1 MRKPT
6 TGPGAVGEYHSL
18 IDIETFTAK
27 WSASG
32 AAERANKDAFLLD
45 LCDLLGVPRP
55 DPATGDPERDGY
67 TFERDALIVD
77 EGEKRS
83 IGKMDLYKEGC
94 FVLEAKQ
101 GSDEGSKKVGSARRH
116 TGSWIIAMQSAEGQA
131 RNYAR
136 SLPAP
141 PPFLVVCDIG
151 HCFDLFATFDG
162 STAYRPFPDP
172 QHNRIFLADLGKH
185 LDLFRALFTDPLSLD
200 PARRS
205 AAVTREVATRLATL
219 AKELH
224 TAKHDPEQVARF
236 LMRCLFTMFAEDVGL
251 LPERLFTEHLEKE
264 WIPHPETF
272 AADVESLWQGMN
284 RGGYIFGIGQLLRF
298 NGGLFAAPSGLL
310 LTKAH
315 LTLLLEAAKC
325 NWADVEPAIFG
336 TLLERALDPVERHQ
350 LGAHFTPR
358 AYVERLV
365 KPTIEEP
372 MRDDW
377 NAVRAEALTILKEG
391 KDEKSVEKAIGV
403 VRDFHHRLCHTR
415 VLDPAC
421 GSGNFLY
428 VTLDLFK
435 RLEAEVLALLK
446 ELGDTTDFLNVEGLS
461 VTPQQFLG
469 IEVKPWAKEI
479 AELVLWIGYLQWHY
493 RTHGK
498 TPPREPVLHDY
509 KNIECRDAV
518 LAYDREELVTD
529 PRTAKPVT
537 RWDGRTY
544 KKSPVTGEDV
554 PDESARLPLYRY
566 VNPRKAEWP
575 EAEFVVGNPPFIGN
589 WRMRDVLGSGYV
601 EALRGCYPEVP
612 ESVDYVLYWWHK
624 AAELVRAGRIR
635 RFGLITTNSIG
646 QALGRRLVQA
656 HLESEPP
663 LSLVFGIPDHPWVD
677 CADGAAVRIS
687 MTVGERGDAPGT
699 LAVVIRESPGR
710 GGEVETQLK
719 VSHGRIHPDLQIG
732 ANVAGALSL
741 RSNLGVCSP
750 GVKLHGAGFIVTRDE
765 AESLGLGR
773 VPGLE
778 TRIRHFRNGKDLT
791 AISRNAMV
799 IDMSDVSVEDVQ
811 RDFPEVFQWLSER
824 VRPERQA
831 NTARSKDSA
840 EYAARW
846 WQFGKPRLELRRALA
861 GLSRYISTV
870 ETSKHRF
877 FVFLDASVL
886 SDNRLTNI
894 ASEDAFL
901 LGVLSSRAH
910 VAWALRAGGVLEDRP
925 VYTKSRCFDPFPF
938 PACSDDLQVR
948 IRALGESLDAHRKRQ
963 QALHPDLTITG
974 MYNVLTK
981 LRSGEAL
988 TAKEKVIHE
997 QGLVSV
1003 LKQIHD
1009 DLDAAVFD
1017 AYGWP
1022 HGVTDEQILERLVAL
1037 NLERAEEEK
1046 NGVIRWLR
1054 PEFQAPRGAA
1064 PATQPA
1070 LAGTEAGE
1078 VEPEVAPAAEV
1089 AWPKKLPAQ
1098 IAAVRDLFRGT
1109 SRALR
1114 LDDVTRA
1121 FKGAK
1126 KKDVEAVLDSL
1137 TALGLLTV
1145 FDSEGSRRWR
1155 AEQRAAA

>member
-1 MRKPT
+1 MTSPRGT
-6 TGPGAVGEYHSL
+6 EYHSL

-32 AAERANKDAFLLD
+32 AAERANKDTFLLD

-55 DPATGDPERDGY
+55 DPATGDPECDRY

-83 IGKMDLYKEGC
+83 IGKMDLYKEAS

-151 HCFDLFATFDG
+151 HCFDLFAAFNG

-172 QHNRIFLADLGKH
+172 QHNRIFLADLGRH

-205 AAVTREVATRLATL
+205 AAVTREVATHLATL

-224 TAKHDPEQVARF
+224 AAKHDPEQVARF

-315 LTLLLEAAKC
+315 LQLLLEAARC

-391 KDEKSVEKAIGV
+391 KDEKSREKAQAKAIGV

-529 PRTAKPVT
+529 PKTAKPIT

-554 PDESARLPLYRY
+554 PDETARLPLYRY

-589 WRMRDVLGSGYV
+589 KRMRLALGDGYV
-601 EALRGCYPEVP
+601 EALREAHADVP
-612 ESVDYVLYWWHK
+612 ESADYVMYWWNH
-624 AAELVRAGRIR
+624 AANLLRARKLR
-635 RFGLITTNSIG
+635 RFGLITTNSITQTFNRQILDAQMSG
-646 QALGRRLVQA
+646 SVGVSLCFALA
-656 HLESEPP
+656 
-663 LSLVFGIPDHPWVD
+663 DHPWVD
-677 CADGAAVRIS
+677 TEDGAAVRVA
-687 MTVGERGDAPGT
+687 MTAARQGAGVGVLARVVSEGDE
-699 LAVVIRESPGR
+699 AVTFTEHV
-710 GGEVETQLK
+710 
-719 VSHGRIHPDLQIG
+719 G
-732 ANVAGALSL
+732 AINADLSL
-741 RSNLGVCSP
+741 GLNLRAAEHLHSNLGLAYR
-750 GVKLHGAGFIVTRDE
+750 GVTLVGSGFVVSEEQTRE
-765 AESLGLGR
+765 LGLGR
-773 VPGLE
+773 IPE
-778 TRIRHFRNGKDLT
+778 YDQFIRPLRNGKDFTDRAREVFALDLFGLSLMDASKRAPELYQWLLDRVKPQRDQVARESYRQQWWLFAEPRAT
-791 AISRNAMV
+791 FRNAV
-799 IDMSDVSVEDVQ
+799 
-811 RDFPEVFQWLSER
+811 
-824 VRPERQA
+824 
-831 NTARSKDSA
+831 
-840 EYAARW
+840 
-846 WQFGKPRLELRRALA
+846 A
-861 GLSRYISTV
+861 GISRYIVSV
-870 ETSKHRF
+870 MTSKHR
-877 FVFLDASVL
+877 VFQMVPATFLCDQGL
-886 SDNRLTNI
+886 ITI
-894 ASEDAFL
+894 ALEDWL
-901 LGVLSSRAH
+901 YLGILSSSPHLVWSKAS
-910 VAWALRAGGVLEDRP
+910 GGTLEDRP
-925 VYTKSRCFDPFPF
+925 RYNNAVCFDPFPF
-938 PACSDDLQVR
+938 PACSDDLRAR
-948 IRALGESLDAHRKRQ
+948 IRALGEALDAHRKRQ

-997 QGLVSV
+997 HGLVSV

-1022 HGVTDEQILERLVAL
+1022 HDLTDEQILERLVAL
-1037 NLERAEEEK
+1037 NRERAEEEK

-1064 PATQPA
+1064 SATQVA

-1155 AEQRAAA
+1155 AELRTAA

>member
-1 MRKPT
+1 
-6 TGPGAVGEYHSL
+6 
-18 IDIETFTAK
+18 
-27 WSASG
+27 
-32 AAERANKDAFLLD
+32 
-45 LCDLLGVPRP
+45 VPRP
-55 DPATGDPERDGY
+55 DPATGDPELDRY

-94 FVLEAKQ
+94 FILEAKQ

-151 HCFDLFATFDG
+151 HCFDLFAVFDG

-172 QHNRIFLADLGKH
+172 QHNRIFLADLGRH

-205 AAVTREVATRLATL
+205 AAVTREVATHLATL

-224 TAKHDPEQVARF
+224 AAKHDPEQVARF

-284 RGGYIFGIGQLLRF
+284 RGGYVFGIGQLLRF
-298 NGGLFAAPSGLL
+298 NGGLFTAPSGLL

-461 VTPQQFLG
+461 VTPKQFLG

-493 RTHGK
+493 RTHGR

-509 KNIECRDAV
+509 KNIECRDAI
-518 LAYDREELVTD
+518 LAWDGEPELVCD
-529 PRTAKPVT
+529 PGTAKPIT
-537 RWDGRTY
+537 HWDGRTY
-544 KKSPVTGEDV
+544 KESPVTGEDV
-554 PDESARLPLYRY
+554 PDESVRLPLYRY

-575 EAEFVVGNPPFIGN
+575 EAEFVVGNPPYIGN
-589 WRMRDVLGSGYV
+589 FKMRAELGDGYV
-601 EALRGCYPEVP
+601 EALRAAYPDLP
-612 ESVDYVLYWWHK
+612 DSTDLVLYWWDR
-624 AAELVRAGRIR
+624 AADLIEAHSIR
-635 RFGLITTNSIG
+635 RAGLITTTSITHTFN
-646 QALGRRLVQA
+646 RRVVER
-656 HLESEPP
+656 HLEGDPGV
-663 LSLVFGIPDHPWVD
+663 SLVFAAADHPWVS
-677 CADGAAVRIS
+677 AKYSQAQKGEAEVRIAMS
-687 MTVGERGDAPGT
+687 VLARGRLPGSLATVT
-699 LAVVIRESPGR
+699 REQEVS
-710 GGEVETQLK
+710 GEVQAT
-719 VSHGRIHPDLQIG
+719 VSTRSGWIHSNFTIG
-732 ANVAGALSL
+732 ANVNEAVPL
-741 RSNLGVCSP
+741 RANSEISCP
-750 GVKLHGAGFIVTRDE
+750 GVKLHGSGFIVSQEE
-765 AESLGLGR
+765 ASRLGLGR

-778 TRIRHFRNGKDLT
+778 KHIRPYRNGQDL
-791 AISRNAMV
+791 AARPRGVLV
-799 IDMSDVSVEDVQ
+799 IDLLGLTEGDVRRQ
-811 RDFPEVFQWLSER
+811 FPEICEHLLTR
-824 VRPERQA
+824 VKPERDQ
-831 NTARSKDSA
+831 NNRESYRRSWWLFGEPRKDFRPA
-840 EYAARW
+840 LD
-846 WQFGKPRLELRRALA
+846 GLRRYIATPESA
-861 GLSRYISTV
+861 RRRY
-870 ETSKHRF
+870 
-877 FVFLDASVL
+877 FVFLDGDVL
-886 SDNRLTNI
+886 PDNTIVAI
-894 ASEDAFL
+894 ASDDAFH
-901 LGVLSSRAH
+901 LGVLSSRIH
-910 VAWALRAGGVLEDRP
+910 LVWALATGGRLGVRHDPR
-925 VYTKSRCFDPFPF
+925 YNKTRCFETFPF
-938 PACSDDLQVR
+938 AAPGDDHRERVR
-948 IRALGESLDAHRKRQ
+948 LAAEALDAHRSKS
-963 QALHPDLTITG
+963 QASNPSLR
-974 MYNVLTK
+974 LTK
-981 LRSGEAL
+981 LYKALASLEAGEAL
-988 TAKEKVIHE
+988 DVADAAVFRDGFGST
-997 QGLVSV
+997 
-1003 LKQIHD
+1003 LKHLHD
-1009 DLDAAVFD
+1009 NLDAAIFD

-1022 HGVTDEQILERLVAL
+1022 YDLTDEQILERLVAL

-1046 NGVIRWLR
+1046 KGLIHWLR
-1054 PEFQAPRGAA
+1054 PEFQAPKGAA

-1070 LAGTEAGE
+1070 LAGTGDAGE
-1078 VEPEVAPAAEV
+1078 VETAPAAAQV

-1109 SRALR
+1109 SCALR

-1155 AEQRAAA
+1155 AELRTAA